1 MPFRKPFKKYN
12 VTPWANDGAP
22 AEYAETWSVTLDDQH
37 AADAGFIRQTHST
50 TETEELGEW
59 IGRACTGGEI
69 IALVGPL
76 GAGKTCLARGLA
88 RGLGVPEGST
98 ASPTFALIH
107 EYRGRVPVV
116 HVDLYRLD
124 PDASKHFGLEEYL
137 ESAAVT
143 VIEWADRIP
152 TLLPRDHL
160 RMELEHAGG
169 DRRLITMYPLSGN
182 YQSLVR
188 AALVGMQRPQLPL
201 S

>member
-1 MPFRKPFKKYN
+1 MK
-12 VTPWANDGAP
+12 V
-22 AEYAETWSVTLDDQH
+22 DQQS
-37 AADAGFIRQTHST
+37 ADAAPKWQTRST
-50 TETEELGEW
+50 SETEELGEW

-124 PDASKHFGLEEYL
+124 TEAAKHFGLEEYL

-152 TLLPRDHL
+152 TLLPRNHL

-169 DRRLITMYPLSGN
+169 DRRLITMYPLSGS
-182 YQSLVR
+182 YQRLVR
-188 AALVGMQRPQLPL
+188 AALVGMQPHQSPCP
-201 S
+201 